1 MYDDIGYYGQDS
13 PFWAYNQPG
22 WKPRCVRC
30 SKRTDTCKKF
40 NSEDLGS
47 FAGEWICADCKT
59 PTDTF
64 TPYERIFENK
74 K

>member
-1 MYDDIGYYGQDS
+1 MDIRQDWSINS
-13 PFWAYNQPG
+13 PEWAYNQPG

-30 SKRTDTCKKF
+30 AMRRSDCKKF
-40 NSEDLGS
+40 NSEDHGA
-47 FAGEWICADCKT
+47 FAGEFICPSCRTSA
-59 PTDTF
+59 DTF